1 MTSEKPVRFTLN
13 DGTNVIVKKVANNK
27 YDFELIFSN
36 GSHKTF
42 VWNSDTSP
50 EFKTRRGAPDVSVV
64 EAINKFN
71 TIPK

>member
-13 DGTNVIVKKVANNK
+13 DGTSVIVKKVANNK

-42 VWNSDTSP
+42 LWSLDTLVQY
-50 EFKTRRGAPDVSVV
+50 KTRKGDPDVSVV
-64 EAINKFN
+64 EAIEKFN
-71 TIPK
+71 STLK